1 MLKLKK
7 GTATIAF
14 DSRDYVLTSVD
25 YGAVSAT
32 HSTAK
37 GDGQIGER
45 VMNTTLDTRGI
56 EIIGFIRARAPSG
69 LTETEREAYLAKD
82 MRAKKAALYQICEP
96 RAEFELRPDDALS
109 LKCYTDST
117 VKFSASKLVNNTRV
131 AQFVIDATCYDPLF
145 SDAVARY
152 RKIAEWA
159 SNFIW
164 PLQIPATGFTFAD
177 RTDSLITTLQNDG
190 DVETSL
196 LIHFTAAA
204 TVENPALT
212 NIATGE
218 YIKLN
223 RTLEAG
229 ETVVV
234 NTNYGAEG
242 VTSHSGDTIE
252 DVIND
257 LDLGSTF
264 LQAPVGTTS
273 FHYTADSNVSAMTV
287 TIYYFQRYLG
297 V

>member
-7 GTATIAF
+7 GTATIVF
-14 DSRDYVLTSVD
+14 DSRDFTLTSVD
-25 YGAVSAT
+25 YGAVNAT

-37 GDGQIGER
+37 GAGEIGSR
-45 VMNTTLDTRGI
+45 VMNATLDNRDI
-56 EIIGFIRARAPSG
+56 EIIGFIRAKAPPGLDDDARA
-69 LTETEREAYLAKD
+69 AALAAD
-82 MRAKKAALYQICEP
+82 MKAKKAALYQMCEP
-96 RAEFELRPDDALS
+96 RTEFQILPNDSLA
-109 LKCYTDST
+109 LKCYTTST
-117 VKFSASKLVNNTRV
+117 VKFAPSKLLNNDRV
-131 AQFVIDATCYDPLF
+131 AQFVIDATCFDPLF

-177 RTDSLITTLQNDG
+177 RTDSLIT
-190 DVETSL
+190 S
-196 LIHFTAAA
+196 LIHFTATA
-204 TVENPALT
+204 TVETPKLT
-212 NIATGE
+212 NIAPGE
-218 YIKLN
+218 FIKLN
-223 RTLEAG
+223 RTLVAG

-242 VTSHSGDTIE
+242 VTSYLGDVIE

-257 LDLGSTF
+257 LDLDSSF
-264 LQAPVGTTS
+264 LQAPVGATD
-273 FHYTADSNVSAMTV
+273 FHYTAASNVSAMTV